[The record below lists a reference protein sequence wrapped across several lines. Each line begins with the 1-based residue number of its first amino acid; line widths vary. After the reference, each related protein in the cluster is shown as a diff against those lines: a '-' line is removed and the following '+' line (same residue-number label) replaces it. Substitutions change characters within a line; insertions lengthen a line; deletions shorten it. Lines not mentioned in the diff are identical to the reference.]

1 MAAVTTPAVPTCG
14 LGIDAGGTQTRWA
27 LAETKG
33 DIIAS
38 GHVGGMTALQMS
50 SEAGRAQLKKNLAA
64 LAEAVLAVGK
74 PQFVCAGITG
84 FDGNPADLA
93 AMIADSLAIASGGV
107 TVRSDIEIACL
118 DLYAPGEGYVVYAG
132 TGSIAAFIDDAGTL
146 HRAGGRGALL
156 DDAGGGYWIACEA
169 LRHIWRDED
178 ERPESFRESM
188 LACEIFARIG
198 GHDWAHTRQ
207 FVYGSTNDT
216 ARGEIGKLALAVAA
230 VADTDPIAQR
240 ILEAAGHELARLGR
254 AMISRFGQRP
264 MALAGRVAQLHPM
277 IEQAMRAALPSGTDL
292 TVRVSQAHIAAAQIA
307 AKAAARSTSPTL
319 LVNQPQ
325 SRKENS

>member
-1 MAAVTTPAVPTCG
+1 MATHTTPAVPTCG

-27 LAETKG
+27 LAGTNGE
-33 DIIAS
+33 IVAS

-50 SEAGRAQLKKNLAA
+50 SDAGRAQLKKNLDA
-64 LAEAVLAVGK
+64 LAEAALAVGK

-84 FDGNPADLA
+84 FDGNPAELV
-93 AMIADSLAIASGGV
+93 AMIADSLGIARGGV

-132 TGSIAAFIDDAGTL
+132 TGSIAAFIDDRGTM

-169 LRHIWRDED
+169 LRHIWRNED
-178 ERPESFRESM
+178 ERPGSFHDSP
-188 LACEIFARIG
+188 LACEIFSRIG
-198 GHDWAHTRQ
+198 GHDWAQSRQ
-207 FVYGSTNDT
+207 FIYGSTNDI
-216 ARGEIGKLALAVAA
+216 ARGEIGKLALAVAT
-230 VADTDPIAQR
+230 VADTDPVARR

-264 MALAGRVAQLHPM
+264 MTLAGRVAQLHPM
-277 IEQAMRAALPSGTDL
+277 IEQAMRAALPSDTEL
-292 TVRVSQAHIAAAQIA
+292 TVRVSEAHVAAARIA
-307 AKAAARSTSPTL
+307 AKEAARAASP
-319 LVNQPQ
+319 VN
-325 SRKENS
+325 